1 MDGNRWRWGG
11 GAGAP
16 WAASGRRTGVGVRS
30 ARARAP
36 ARRRRGNSR
45 PCCRGPEAGRGEHT
59 VAPPRG
65 GRRRGGRRSGE
76 RPRGRT
82 STSVRAQP
90 RAMRGGVCPSARRQH
105 KQLQDLDRTANFDKT
120 AVHLHGTEASPSRSL
135 SQGRTAARPT
145 KGAQG
150 DQARVCALGYASRAR
165 DDPRGGSNNAQERRQ
180 AKTLSGER
188 SSTSCGLRPQ
198 MSSTSRDPADFAH
211 HRRRH
216 PFSFTPQHAPKC
228 SCMRLSTARLHF
240 PCSPCAR
247 LRSPGSRCVHLLCY
261 CTCLYCSNIV
271 CLSLVLLYL
280 LVLSCTCMP

>member
-1 MDGNRWRWGG
+1 M
-11 GAGAP
+11 
-16 WAASGRRTGVGVRS
+16 
-30 ARARAP
+30 
-36 ARRRRGNSR
+36 
-45 PCCRGPEAGRGEHT
+45 
-59 VAPPRG
+59 
-65 GRRRGGRRSGE
+65 
-76 RPRGRT
+76 
-82 STSVRAQP
+82 
-90 RAMRGGVCPSARRQH
+90 
-105 KQLQDLDRTANFDKT
+105 
-120 AVHLHGTEASPSRSL
+120 

-280 LVLSCTCMP
+280 LVLSCTCMAILISDIPSYIPWEYSLYTSVGSFMGSRSRIRLRLRPLVWMVWLPG